1 MLILVM
7 LPYQLK
13 AEVIGKIEAH
23 VGNKI
28 ITSYD
33 IEGLD
38 PVTYQKLL
46 LIPDEET
53 RNIQLEQFKSQA
65 LNFLI
70 EATIMETAAEREG
83 IKVTDAEVDRAV
95 NEIAANNEVSLEQ
108 FEKMIAKEGLSLA
121 QYRYQIKGQIIQAR
135 IRSQIFMPQVV
146 ITEEDIYNIIDEK
159 GDEYGLKDK
168 YKIRLITAQSKSEI
182 KKIIKSIKQAAD
194 FSDEARKNSLDTSAA
209 DGGSMGWVDVTYV
222 PIEMERALEK
232 TRKGGLTEPFKY
244 NNLWAVC
251 YVDEFMSKY
260 TIDNETEI
268 KIRNAIG
275 EALFAKS
282 VDEWLKKHKE
292 TIIVLKASDRFK
304 VK

>member
-1 MLILVM
+1 M

-13 AEVIGKIEAH
+13 AEIIGKIEAH

-38 PVTYQKLL
+38 PATYKKILA
-46 LIPDEET
+46 IPDEET
-53 RNIQLEQFKSQA
+53 RNAQLEQYKSQA
-65 LNFLI
+65 LDFLI
-70 EATIMETAAEREG
+70 EATIMEIAAEREG

-95 NEIAANNEVSLEQ
+95 NEIAANNKVSLEQ

-135 IRSQIFMPQVV
+135 IRGQIFMPQVV
-146 ITEEDIYNIIDEK
+146 ITEEDVHNMVDEK
-159 GDEYGLKDK
+159 GDEYGLKDR
-168 YKIRLITAQSKSEI
+168 YKLRLITAQSKSDI
-182 KKIIKSIKQAAD
+182 KKIIKRIKSSAD
-194 FSDEARKNSLDTSAA
+194 FSDEALKNSLDISAA
-209 DGGSMGWVDVTYV
+209 KGGDIGWVDVTYV
-222 PIEMERALEK
+222 PIEMEQALEK
-232 TRKGGLTEPFKY
+232 KQNGGMTEPFKY
-244 NNLWAVC
+244 NDLWAVC
-251 YVDEFMSKY
+251 YVDEFASKY
-260 TIDNETEI
+260 TIDNETET

-275 EALFAKS
+275 ESLFAKS
-282 VDEWLKKHKE
+282 VAEWLKKHKE

>member
-1 MLILVM
+1 MM

-38 PVTYQKLL
+38 PATYKKLL
-46 LIPDEET
+46 SIPDEET
-53 RNIQLEQFKSQA
+53 RNMQLEQYKSQV

-70 EATIMETAAEREG
+70 EAVIMETAAEREG
-83 IKVTDAEVDRAV
+83 IKVTDAEIDRAV
-95 NEIAANNEVSLEQ
+95 SEIAANNKVSLDQ
-108 FEKMIAKEGLSLA
+108 FEKMIADEGLSLT

-146 ITEEDIYNIIDEK
+146 ITEEDIYNMVDEK
-159 GDEYGLKDK
+159 GDEYSLKDK
-168 YKIRLITAQSKSEI
+168 YKTKLITVQSKPETN
-182 KKIIKSIKQAAD
+182 KIIKNIKQGAD
-194 FSDEARKNSLDTSAA
+194 FSDEAVKNSLDVSAA
-209 DGGSMGWVDVTYV
+209 DGGNIGWIDVTYV
-222 PIEMERALEK
+222 PIEMEKALEK
-232 TRKGGLTEPFKY
+232 AQKGGLTEPFKY

-251 YVDEFMSKY
+251 YVDDFMSKY
-260 TIDNETEI
+260 TMDNETES
-268 KIRNAIG
+268 KIRDAIG

-282 VDEWLKKHKE
+282 VTEWLQKHKE

>member
-1 MLILVM
+1 M

-13 AEVIGKIEAH
+13 AEIIGKIEAH

-70 EATIMETAAEREG
+70 EAAVMETAAEREG

-95 NEIAANNEVSLEQ
+95 NEIAANNKVSLAQ
-108 FEKMIAKEGLSLA
+108 FEKMIANEGLSLA

-146 ITEEDIYNIIDEK
+146 ITEEDIYNMIDEK
-159 GDEYGLKDK
+159 DDEYGLKDR
-168 YKIRLITAQSKSEI
+168 YKIRLITVQSKSEI
-182 KKIIKSIKQAAD
+182 NKIIKRVKQGAD
-194 FSDEARKNSLDTSAA
+194 FSDEARKNSLDINAV

-232 TRKGGLTEPFKY
+232 TQKGGLTEPFKY

-260 TIDNETEI
+260 TVDNETED

-275 EALFAKS
+275 ESLFAKS

-292 TIIVLKASDRFK
+292 TIIVLKSSDRFK